1 MMSVLKLS
9 RLKLNNYRCFADIEI
24 DFHPQLTV
32 LVAPN
37 GYGKTAILDAVA
49 IALGPYVGAFDEA
62 TGKHFHAN
70 DIRLNRIRET
80 TSNEMEYAIGGVSLE
95 AVGLIPGS
103 ISEEIGADD
112 SWQRKLSNP
121 TKSKTTIKDAKDLID
136 YGKRMQDAIRAGNT
150 SELLPVLAYYGTG
163 RLWQMEKLT
172 QPRLQAT
179 SRSIAYSNCLDSGS
193 SYKTFAEWFRY
204 WNIAASEQRYKA
216 IKNDI
221 PYIPGEFDQ
230 YIESVKN
237 AINAC
242 LKPSG
247 WKELAYSADLQELV
261 AVHDD
266 HGELPVAIL
275 SDGIRN
281 MIGIVADIA
290 FRATKLNPMLGNRA
304 AQESPGIIL
313 IDEVDMHLHPA
324 WQQVVLDTL
333 KEAFP
338 NIQFIVTTHS
348 PQVLSTVHRESIRLL
363 GKDPNGRDVAT
374 MPLAESY
381 GEISSDVLESIMH
394 VNPQPPVAEREKLE
408 RLTEWVDQG
417 HYNTPDA
424 ISLLAELETVFGKI
438 HPQLQ
443 KLARSIQRQ
452 ELLKQ

>member
-1 MMSVLKLS
+1 MSVLKLS